1 MDRSTRMPGAADGTA
16 GTALVTGASS
26 GMGAA
31 TARRLAARGHDL
43 VLVARREDRL
53 KALAGEVSAEHGVAA
68 LAVPLDLERTDELSD
83 ALTGVLAALPGPLTA
98 AVLAA
103 GHGRGHGPV
112 READPGPWESQLRV
126 NLLAPMLLVR
136 ALLPALDAAGG
147 DLVVIGSLFGTRPSP
162 GYAPYAATKYGLAG
176 FVRSLAEEERPAPG
190 CRICL
195 ISPGATNT
203 EFASVLAGARDP
215 RVHDVADWPYHPLL
229 AEDVAAGVE
238 WVLSRPAHA
247 RVTELTVD
255 PLDARY

>member
-1 MDRSTRMPGAADGTA
+1 MSGTA

-26 GMGAA
+26 GIGAA
-31 TARRLAARGHDL
+31 TARRLAARGYDL
-43 VLVARREDRL
+43 VLVARREERL
-53 KALAGEVSAEHGVAA
+53 KALAGELSAEHGVTGVT
-68 LAVPLDLERTDELSD
+68 LPLDLERTDELSD
-83 ALTGVLAALPGPLTA
+83 ALTGMLATAPGPLTA

-112 READPGPWESQLRV
+112 READAGQWESQLRV

-136 ALLPALDAAGG
+136 RLLPELDATGG

-176 FVRSLAEEERPAPG
+176 FVRSLAEEERPSGG
-190 CRICL
+190 CRISL
-195 ISPGATNT
+195 VSPGATNT
-203 EFASVLAGARDP
+203 EFASVLAGARTP
-215 RVHDVADWPYHPLL
+215 RVHDVTDWPYHPLL

-238 WVLSRPAHA
+238 WVMSRPAHA

-255 PLDARY
+255 PVDARY